1 MPSRDHF
8 SRYAGEIKDKTI
20 LITGG
25 TGSFGSA
32 VTEALLKLE
41 PKKVII
47 FSRDEKKQF
56 DLANHF
62 EDKRLSFIIGD
73 VRDREAIDHAM
84 EGVDYVFHAAALK
97 QILTGEF
104 FPLELVKTNVLGSHN
119 VIHSAIDHRVKRVVL
134 LSTDKAS
141 DPVCVMGMTKALMER
156 EMIAT
161 AHRGGGTTVVCATRY
176 GNVLYTRGSVVPYLI
191 ERLKRGKSITITDPN
206 MTRFVMTLEESLDLV
221 LFALT
226 SGKSGEIYVR
236 KAPAT
241 TVADLVSAVAEIFSY
256 TKPIEYIGPRPGEKV
271 SEFLI
276 SCTERPRA
284 ADHDDYYSILPEKLG
299 KNYPDAYFGVEGTKK
314 AEIYEEGYSSANT
327 TQLSKDEMKRLLLSL
342 PEVQVELK
350 TYQR

>member
-1 MPSRDHF
+1 MAHQDPYA
-8 SRYAGEIKDKTI
+8 RYASEIKGKTI

-25 TGSFGSA
+25 TGSFGTA
-32 VTEALLKLE
+32 VTKALLRLE
-41 PKKVII
+41 PKQVVV

-73 VRDREAIDHAM
+73 VRDREAVDHAM

-97 QILTGEF
+97 QVLTGEF
-104 FPLELVKTNVLGSHN
+104 FPLELVKTNIFGSHN
-119 VIHSAIDHRVKRVVL
+119 VIHSAIDHGVKRVVL

-156 EMIAT
+156 EMVAT
-161 AHRGGGTTVVCATRY
+161 AHRGGGKTIVCATRY

-191 ERLKRGKSITITDPN
+191 ERLKRGKPLTVTDPH

-241 TVADLVSAVAEIFSY
+241 TVANLVSAVAEIFSY
-256 TKPIEYIGPRPGEKV
+256 TKPIEYIGPRPGERV
-271 SEFLI
+271 GEFLI
-276 SCTERPRA
+276 SCTERSRA
-284 ADHDDYYSILPEKLG
+284 VDNDDYYSIAPEKLG

-314 AEIYEEGYSSANT
+314 AEICEEGYSSANT
-327 TQLSKDEMKRLLLSL
+327 TQLSKDEMKKLLLSL
-342 PEVQVELK
+342 PEVQAELK